1 MGNQPIAAIPSLL
14 WCPSSDRRAL
24 PIATVGHVAHARLL
38 LAPTVAMGGL
48 TSADRCY
55 YHQQ

>member
-14 WCPSSDRRAL
+14 WCPSSDRRVL

-38 LAPTVAMGGL
+38 LAPTVAMGSL

-55 YHQQ
+55 YHQ